1 MSMIDNATDAVKN
14 AYLKMKSEQGKKFE
28 LKVIGG
34 NYYRYVAKGAYSV
47 NAGSNFPIYGG

>member
-1 MSMIDNATDAVKN
+1 MIDNATDAVKN